1 VKNLK
6 DIARHFEAMQKKL
19 KAVTTGKV
27 FSAVNKPVREIDELA
42 HHRGIAADS
51 SAMKELDAA
60 LAEADSAESDDD
72 ED

>member
-1 VKNLK
+1 
-6 DIARHFEAMQKKL
+6 MQKKL